1 MHRRIPTLHLVQNH
15 TTARPSARQG
25 NIPQARAS
33 LAGCVA
39 PSAEEVSFVL
49 PEKPGFPTQ
58 GNEMATPDGPS
69 EEQRYPRKRP
79 RFIVKTP
86 ESTWIGPV
94 DSIGLPDGRGTMF
107 LHMPDGHDL
116 AQECR
121 QEHGVNAN
129 DCEAPWIHVQ
139 MPHDHH

>member
-1 MHRRIPTLHLVQNH
+1 MQIH
-15 TTARPSARQG
+15 TTAPSDAGARQG
-25 NIPQARAS
+25 NTPHDRAS

-39 PSAEEVSFVL
+39 PSAEDVWL
-49 PEKPGFPTQ
+49 PENPGFPTQ
-58 GNEMATPDGPS
+58 EDNEMVTPDGS
-69 EEQRYPRKRP
+69 GEEQRYLRKRP

-121 QEHGVNAN
+121 QEHGVNTN

>member
-49 PEKPGFPTQ
+49 PEKRGFPTQ
-58 GNEMATPDGPS
+58 KDNGMATH
-69 EEQRYPRKRP
+69 EQHYPHKRP
-79 RFIVKTP
+79 RFLVKTA
-86 ESTWIGPV
+86 ESSWIGPI

-121 QEHGVNAN
+121 QEHGVNTN